1 MNIKP
6 YLICC
11 ATAVFLSLLFAYLF
25 RYSITGVGE
34 AGAYK
39 LDRWTGEVVVM
50 WGTKQVLVK
59 PVILSASDYLSAPDS
74 E

>member
-1 MNIKP
+1 MKP

-11 ATAVFLSLLFAYLF
+11 ATAVLLGLLFAYLF

-34 AGAYK
+34 AAYK
-39 LDRWTGEVVVM
+39 IDRWTGHVF
-50 WGTKQVLVK
+50 
-59 PVILSASDYLSAPDS
+59 YLSGETAYNV